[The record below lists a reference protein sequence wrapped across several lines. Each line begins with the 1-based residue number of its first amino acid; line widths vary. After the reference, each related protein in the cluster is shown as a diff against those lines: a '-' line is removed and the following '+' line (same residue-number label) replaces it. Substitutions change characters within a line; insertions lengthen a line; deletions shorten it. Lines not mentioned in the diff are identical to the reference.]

1 MGQRGF
7 PAFAPPPAPSFCF
20 SESLLPTS
28 LTPALQIPSSLERRL
43 SSSPWFSLS
52 PSKFS
57 RRPQV
62 CQVRDRLV
70 SPGQAPPGDAGL
82 WGTRQ
87 GPASLQGCLLVETE
101 RAITMQGKSQKAW
114 GQRSCRQRGQ
124 VVPEVTPEGSC
135 VPCTWPSWAPSLT
148 LATGKRC
155 PDWSTA
161 PGHRQRQH
169 DR

>member
-7 PAFAPPPAPSFCF
+7 PACAPPPAPSFCF

-62 CQVRDRLV
+62 CP
-70 SPGQAPPGDAGL
+70 S
-82 WGTRQ
+82 Q
-87 GPASLQGCLLVETE
+87 GPS
-101 RAITMQGKSQKAW
+101 GKPWPGTA
-114 GQRSCRQRGQ
+114 RG
-124 VVPEVTPEGSC
+124 
-135 VPCTWPSWAPSLT
+135 
-148 LATGKRC
+148 R
-155 PDWSTA
+155 WSTGHQA
-161 PGHRQRQH
+161 RPSISPRMLISWKRKSSNDTGEEPERMGLAFASPERPGGARGHPRGVMCPLHVAQLGTVPDSSHRKTVPGLVQCSGSQAAAA
-169 DR
+169 